1 MIAMEKYD
9 KNEDKN
15 MIFLVLATVCSCGMG
30 VMIRYAEQHCDNMKA
45 VTVFNYLICV
55 VLSFA
60 LMPNK
65 EAIFS
70 ANGAKFALYLGLL
83 NGLLFFGCL
92 LLFQLNIRKNGTPI
106 TVSFSH
112 LGVLL
117 PTVLSLVLFNERP
130 SSFQWVGIVLAVI
143 AIVVINYEK
152 KSKLTSNLSFKTGL
166 ILLFFVGGLTD
177 MMSKVYENYG
187 NHQLGST
194 FLLFTFIVA
203 LCASFCWFMLTN
215 RKVGPK
221 EIIFGIGM
229 GLFNYLSTFFLLQ
242 SLIKLPA
249 FLVYPVYS
257 VGVIIVINFI
267 NYFLM
272 KEPISKKQ
280 YIGMIIIAIALAC
293 LNS

>member
-1 MIAMEKYD
+1 MIYL
-9 KNEDKN
+9 
-15 MIFLVLATVCSCGMG
+15 ILATICSCGMG
-30 VMIRYAEQHCDNMKA
+30 VMIRYAEHNCDNMKA
-45 VTVFNYLICV
+45 VTVFNYVICV
-55 VLSFA
+55 IMSFSF
-60 LMPNK
+60 MPNK
-65 EAIFS
+65 AAIFS
-70 ANGAKFALYLGLL
+70 ASGAKFALYLGLL
-83 NGLLFFGCL
+83 NGLLYFGTL
-92 LLFQLNIRKNGTPI
+92 LLYQLNIRKNGTPV

-117 PTVLSLVLFNERP
+117 PTVLSLVFFKERP
-130 SSFQWVGIVLAVI
+130 SSFQWIGIGLAVI
-143 AIVVINYEK
+143 AIMVINYEP
-152 KSKLTSNLSFKTGL
+152 KSKLTSNLTFKTGL
-166 ILLFFVGGLTD
+166 ILLFFVGGITD
-177 MMSKVYENYG
+177 MMNKVYENYG

-203 LCASFCWFMLTN
+203 LCASFCWLMLSN
-215 RKVGPK
+215 RKVRPK
-221 EIIFGIGM
+221 EIMFGVGL

-242 SLIKLPA
+242 SIIKLPA

-267 NYFLM
+267 NYFLL

>member
-1 MIAMEKYD
+1 MIYL
-9 KNEDKN
+9 
-15 MIFLVLATVCSCGMG
+15 ILATVCSCGMG
-30 VMIRYAEQHCDNMKA
+30 VMIRYAEHNCENMKA

-55 VLSFA
+55 IMSFSF
-60 LMPNK
+60 MPNK
-65 EAIFS
+65 EVIFS
-70 ANGAKFALYLGLL
+70 ASGAKFALYLGLL
-83 NGLLFFGCL
+83 NGLLYFGNL
-92 LLFQLNIRKNGTPI
+92 LLYQLNIRKNGTPI

-117 PTVLSLVLFNERP
+117 PTVLSLVLFKERP
-130 SSFQWVGIVLAVI
+130 SSFQWIGIGLAVI
-143 AIVVINYEK
+143 AIVVINYEP
-152 KSKLTSNLSFKTGL
+152 KSKLTSNLTFKMGL

-194 FLLFTFIVA
+194 FLLFTFMVA
-203 LCASFCWFMLTN
+203 LGASFVWFMLTN
-215 RKVGPK
+215 RKVGLK
-221 EIIFGIGM
+221 EIIFGVGM

-280 YIGMIIIAIALAC
+280 YVGMIIIAIAVAC